1 MREQRFALALHGG
14 AGDLARYRGLG
25 RLEEAE
31 AFLGALLDTMTSRLR
46 NGDVALDVA
55 IAAVEAM
62 EDCGL
67 FHAGRGSSPTSNGMI
82 ELDASIM
89 HGRDRTAGA
98 IAVARTLKN
107 PIRVAN
113 YVMQSTPNVFLA
125 GEEVDALADVAGS
138 DTVGPDYFIPCDDV
152 GAWLPSSG
160 TVGAVVMDTHGDI
173 VAATSTGG
181 TLRKR
186 AGRIGDTPV
195 IGAGTYADNAVGAVS
210 CTGVGEYFLRT
221 SAASRI
227 IARMQY
233 LNEEPLAASAAVLT
247 EIGAMGGFGGMI
259 VLDRLGR
266 VAMPY
271 NTSGMYRASIDAE
284 GTRIVGSCD
293 L

>member
-31 AFLGALLDTMTSRLR
+31 AFLGSLLDTMTSRLR

-107 PIRVAN
+107 PIRAAN
-113 YVMQSTPNVFLA
+113 YVMQ
-125 GEEVDALADVAGS
+125 
-138 DTVGPDYFIPCDDV
+138 
-152 GAWLPSSG
+152 
-160 TVGAVVMDTHGDI
+160 
-173 VAATSTGG
+173 
-181 TLRKR
+181 
-186 AGRIGDTPV
+186 
-195 IGAGTYADNAVGAVS
+195 
-210 CTGVGEYFLRT
+210 
-221 SAASRI
+221 
-227 IARMQY
+227 
-233 LNEEPLAASAAVLT
+233 
-247 EIGAMGGFGGMI
+247 
-259 VLDRLGR
+259 
-266 VAMPY
+266 
-271 NTSGMYRASIDAE
+271 
-284 GTRIVGSCD
+284 
-293 L
+293 